1 MSRLIV
7 TGQDNKSEI
16 NLRVGDEL
24 LLRLEAQPGT
34 GYSWRVLKDSYELL
48 SQIGQPDFEESD
60 ELILGGKEWQVFR
73 YKAGASGMQRLELEY
88 RRWHGVTPS
97 GIEDSFSVTVIIGE

>member
-16 NLRVGDEL
+16 NLHVGDEL

-34 GYSWRVLKDSYELL
+34 GYSWRVLEDRNELL

-60 ELILGGKEWQVFR
+60 ELALGAKEWQVFR
-73 YKAGASGMQRLELEY
+73 FKADASGVKRLELQY

-97 GIEDSFSVTVIIGE
+97 AIENSFSITVTIGE